1 MLHTGPQRL
10 QRQQLGLVLEPVVV
24 LVAGHRKVANM
35 LYHHNRFEEHEFDH
49 LNRHHSLLPV
59 NCQQENILCLS

>member
-10 QRQQLGLVLEPVVV
+10 QRQQLGLVLEPVVA

-35 LYHHNRFEEHEFDH
+35 LYHRNRFEEHEFDH
-49 LNRHHSLLPV
+49 LGRLHSLLPV
-59 NCQQENILCLS
+59 KCQQENRPCLN